1 MSFSMEL
8 ICMGQALKN
17 ILRKNSCQAELSAVG
32 RRAKNRLK
40 EYPSLLSPSFHFF
53 TIFTTQLSI
62 CIGGH

>member
-1 MSFSMEL
+1 
-8 ICMGQALKN
+8 MGQASKK
-17 ILRKNSCQAELSAVG
+17 ILRNNSRQAEQSAVG

-53 TIFTTQLSI
+53 YIFTTQLSI